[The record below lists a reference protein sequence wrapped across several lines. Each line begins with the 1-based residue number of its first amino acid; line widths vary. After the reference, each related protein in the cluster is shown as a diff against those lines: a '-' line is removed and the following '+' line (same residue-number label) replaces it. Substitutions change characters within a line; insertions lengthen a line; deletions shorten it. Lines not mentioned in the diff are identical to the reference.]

1 MKKFKVNYI
10 VPKSNQP
17 STFEYV
23 VGIEKSCQDTSPTA
37 LWFKTKSYFY
47 NVYIN
52 DVKYVKRICFSG
64 LTYKKIAEIIV
75 SNIEKY
81 LRWCDTDLLKRY
93 ELNRIKY
100 GSWKKE
106 IVEIK

>member
-23 VGIEKSCQDTSPTA
+23 IGIEKICQDTSPTA
-37 LWFKTKSYFY
+37 LWFKTKSYY
-47 NVYIN
+47 YHVYIN
-52 DVKYVKRICFSG
+52 DKKYGNKLCFSG
-64 LTYKKIAEIIV
+64 LTYKKIAERIA
-75 SNIEKY
+75 SDIEKY
-81 LRWCDTDLLKRY
+81 LHWCDTELLKRY
-93 ELNRIKY
+93 ELNRNKY